1 VIVESVCAFRGVL
14 YVLKGNLRRAYR
26 VLTCYITEGETPDVH
41 IEFRRVK
48 WSPYVLYRMGTPDHP
63 WPATHS
69 LIGLKI
75 SDKESNSRLLLS
87 HLLENYYSP
96 ESAEDITFQNKLV
109 HE

>member
-1 VIVESVCAFRGVL
+1 VESVCAFRGVL
-14 YVLKGNLRRAYR
+14 YALKGNLRRAYR
-26 VLTCYITEGETPDVH
+26 VLTCYITEGEILDVH

-48 WSPYVLYRMGTPDHP
+48 WSPYVLYRMGTPDDP

-75 SDKESNSRLLLS
+75 SDKESNSRLLS
-87 HLLENYYSP
+87 HLLENYYS
-96 ESAEDITFQNKLV
+96 SSMRRRYYISNKLV